1 MDQRKGQ
8 AVTFDEITEIGVSDN
23 NYIMPFSF
31 ESRSKCYTW
40 FNFSTAA
47 YGDHY
52 KFHMSYI

>member
-1 MDQRKGQ
+1 M
-8 AVTFDEITEIGVSDN
+8 TFDEITEIGVSDN